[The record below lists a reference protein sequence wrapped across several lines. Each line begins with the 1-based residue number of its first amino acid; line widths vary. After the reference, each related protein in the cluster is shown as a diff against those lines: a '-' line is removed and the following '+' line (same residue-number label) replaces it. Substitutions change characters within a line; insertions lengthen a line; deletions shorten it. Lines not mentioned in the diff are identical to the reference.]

1 MAKGRSP
8 NCPQITFAEAIE
20 KGRKVYTKE
29 HTHPSARL
37 VVAGDLGYSGMNGR
51 SLTQIGALR
60 QYGIL
65 EGSGDALRISA
76 DAIAYFELDD
86 GAEKEEAARR
96 MIFSPPLFA
105 ELRKDFKGALPSEAN
120 LKHTLIKKGFLPK
133 AAEDVIEVYKANVAL
148 VGGEESEYIEG
159 QNDQEETPIVNPAVV
174 PPIRPPAPP
183 VAGLQTY
190 AFALSPD
197 ARAELSLR
205 GTITPDDLELLRQH
219 IDLTIRG
226 LSKLEERTRKQKD
239 RIAVEAQSLCP
250 GCKVQFEDH
259 GNFIWFKV
267 TKDGVDLIPYSG
279 DYPVSFYEGLSDQTF
294 RERLQHLGGGRIK

>member
-1 MAKGRSP
+1 MENNLISLLRSDYSRAIVIALEVIMAKGRSP
-8 NCPQITFAEAIE
+8 NCPQITFADAIE
-20 KGRKVYTKE
+20 KGRKVYAKE

-65 EGSGDALRISA
+65 EGSGDALRVSA

-86 GAEKEEAARR
+86 GAEKEEATRR
-96 MIFSPPLFA
+96 MVFSPPLFA

-148 VGGEESEYIEG
+148 VGGEESGYSGG
-159 QNDQEETPIVNPAVV
+159 QTDPEETPAMNTATQT
-174 PPIRPPAPP
+174 PIRPAQP

-190 AFALSPD
+190 AFALSPN

-205 GTITPDDLELLRQH
+205 GEVTPTDLALLRAH
-219 IDLTIRG
+219 IDLTI
-226 LSKLEERTRKQKD
+226 Q
-239 RIAVEAQSLCP
+239 A
-250 GCKVQFEDH
+250 
-259 GNFIWFKV
+259 
-267 TKDGVDLIPYSG
+267 
-279 DYPVSFYEGLSDQTF
+279 
-294 RERLQHLGGGRIK
+294 LGGDPRPAAKGETKQ